1 MAYYKGFN
9 REQVNTQ
16 QAQATKGPNM
26 NEALGNVDAKL
37 KNASHAIDALNNLA
51 NGVVVAADKR
61 IQTEA
66 TQRGLMEAQKDTG
79 TDKVASEVNPLAWGA
94 SAQKDAYNRVRA
106 QSMLVDMPSQIEKNV
121 YDLSMFKHN
130 KPVDELNYEQ
140 QAGLYQQAQD
150 SYLKEKGIDKN
161 PELFT
166 VANQMAMDIQTKHLP
181 KMHESAVE
189 LGKKKARGYV
199 GNSAVMISKAVRD
212 PKGILEAFDAQD
224 VDYASAMGL
233 DLKKPEQKQ
242 QYDATVDS
250 MNKLGNRDQL
260 DQAKLEGMLN
270 AISNNPDQNLDLV
283 SVLNSKEFNERFGYM
298 PEYKKVV
305 EQVDKIAASAKER
318 KRNENSKAEENLV
331 YKAMLSHSFTS
342 EKDVDDTLSTM
353 SFLDDK
359 KKFELRQKAVKYVEN
374 SNQAFKLKDAYDRG
388 DVGHIKAATKDA
400 QSALF
405 SQLIMPVSEISL
417 DNSRISVDQ
426 AYGIKTFV
434 DKTGIVPKEIYDSA
448 NAISFDPKVIQNQV
462 ENFRTMSGHLGL
474 QNMKAMYDTQQQARL
489 TVVSNLMNQYPKD
502 TWKDHLDVL
511 KKFDEDVDNKSNAA
525 IMSKVD
531 KQLKDIGME
540 NVISKFGAEGGS
552 NVLFGSND
560 MQPLFTFRDTNMASQ
575 EYASNDVK
583 LRAYTH
589 ALAGKPM
596 EMAVS
601 DAMEDFKMQNE
612 WVDIGNTSAFIP
624 KEFGADSKTLEKYL
638 NEATTVPKGY
648 NTNTRKVEEGSS
660 YNIIN
665 KIMENSGLD
674 PKDHDMRN
682 MFIKNKISIAP
693 TYDYYRTKLLEIS
706 VDGIPQGE
714 YININGYNNFK
725 KTNATREQVIN
736 RQESEVKIDRKK
748 QGLNPEVDPRAA
760 EIQRVLLKISN
771 KVKTLWSPTTII
783 IEG

>member
-37 KNASHAIDALNNLA
+37 KNASQAIDALNNLA

-166 VANQMAMDIQTKHLP
+166 VANQMAMEIQTKHLP

-233 DLKKPEQKQ
+233 NLKDPEQKQ

-270 AISNNPDQNLDLV
+270 AISNNPDQNLDLINIMK
-283 SVLNSKEFNERFGYM
+283 STDFEDRFGYM
-298 PEYKKVV
+298 PEYKKIVS
-305 EQVDKIAASAKER
+305 QVDKISSAAQER
-318 KRNENSKAEENLV
+318 ARSSNEKSEENLF
-331 YKAMLSHSFTS
+331 YKGLMSHSFSS
-342 EKDVDDTLSTM
+342 EEDVDSTLNAM
-353 SFLDDK
+353 RFMDDK
-359 KKFELRQKAVKYVEN
+359 KKFELKQRASKHIKS
-374 SNQAFKLKDAYDRG
+374 SNDAFRLKSAYEKG
-388 DVGHIKAATKDA
+388 DIGQIKAASKDA

-405 SQLIMPVSEISL
+405 SQLVMPVTDISFN
-417 DNSRISVDQ
+417 DKTVSVDQ
-426 AYGIKTFV
+426 AYGIKSYI
-434 DKTGIVPKEIYDSA
+434 DKTGIVPTEIFEQA
-448 NAISFDPKVIQNQV
+448 NALSFDKNVIANQV
-462 ENFRTMSGHLGL
+462 KNYRTMSGHLGVK
-474 QNMKAMYDTQQQARL
+474 NIGVVYDSKQQARL
-489 TVVSNLMNQYPKD
+489 TVASNLMNQYGDK
-502 TWKDHLDVL
+502 WSDHMTVL
-511 KKFDEDVDNKSNAA
+511 QKFDEDVENQSNTA
-525 IMSKVD
+525 IMAKVD
-531 KQLKDIGME
+531 KQLKDLGME
-540 NVISKFGAEGGS
+540 KYISKFVPEGGS
-552 NVLFGSND
+552 NMLFGSND
-560 MQPLFTFRDTNMASQ
+560 MQPALTTRDVNMASQ
-575 EYASNDVK
+575 EYATRDLK
-583 LRAYTH
+583 LRAYTYG
-589 ALAGKPM
+589 LTGLPM
-596 EMAVS
+596 DQAV
-601 DAMEDFKMQNE
+601 AKATEDFKKQNE
-612 WVDIGNTSAFIP
+612 WVDLGNDSVYVP
-624 KEFGADSKTLEKYL
+624 MEFGADSNTLEAYL
-638 NEATTVPKGY
+638 REAKATPMGY
-648 NTNTRKVEEGSS
+648 DVTSKSAVSSGS
-660 YNIIN
+660 YNIID
-665 KIMENSGLD
+665 KLMIDRGVD
-674 PKDHDMRN
+674 PSNEELKQV
-682 MFIKNKISIAP
+682 FLKNKVSIAP
-693 TYDYYRTKLLEIS
+693 TYDYHRTKQLEVSIE
-706 VDGIPQGE
+706 GLPTGE
-714 YININGYNNFK
+714 YITINGYSKFK
-725 KTNATREQVIN
+725 GTYSARQYDAAANKVTRIRSGNAGWESRDEQAQVI
-736 RQESEVKIDRKK
+736 
-748 QGLNPEVDPRAA
+748 LNKV
-760 EIQRVLLKISN
+760 INTTN
-771 KVKTLWSPTTII
+771 KVKELFK
-783 IEG
+783 